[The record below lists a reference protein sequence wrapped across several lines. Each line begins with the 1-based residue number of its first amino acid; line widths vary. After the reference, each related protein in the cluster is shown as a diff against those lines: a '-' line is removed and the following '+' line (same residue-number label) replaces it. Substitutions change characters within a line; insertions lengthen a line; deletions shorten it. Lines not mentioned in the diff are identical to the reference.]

1 VKLSAGLLALVGV
14 ALSLARRS
22 TPGLARTRSR
32 RTDPEHRCR
41 EDKKNNL
48 CRHGHNVIHTGG
60 GRDAVLARYGRS
72 EIHCDAANTI
82 VNLSQRSKKHYE
94 LFGCKKVTLKPVG
107 TDEYPG

>member
-22 TPGLARTRSR
+22 APGLARTRSR
-32 RTDPEHRCR
+32 APTGSIAVARTRRTTCAS
-41 EDKKNNL
+41 
-48 CRHGHNVIHTGG
+48 HGHNVIHTGG
-60 GRDAVLARYGRS
+60 GRDAVLARCGRG

-82 VNLSQRSKKHYE
+82 VNLSRRSNKRYE